1 MIIKKGKNQKLN
13 DCIFE
18 FETLK
23 HQLCNVLKKD
33 INHTVSFWGIEKG
46 NVKVHDISLLDI
58 NVMLLSVCKHNVDYE
73 ISLMDYEERFTIYL
87 SLYEVNEND

>member
-13 DCIFE
+13 DCIFD

-23 HQLCNVLKKD
+23 YQLCNIFKKD
-33 INHTVSFWGIEKG
+33 INHVITFWGIGKG
-46 NVKVHDISLLDI
+46 IVEVHNISLLDI

-73 ISLMDYEERFTIYL
+73 ISLMDYEDRFTLYL
-87 SLYEVNEND
+87 SLYEVNKK